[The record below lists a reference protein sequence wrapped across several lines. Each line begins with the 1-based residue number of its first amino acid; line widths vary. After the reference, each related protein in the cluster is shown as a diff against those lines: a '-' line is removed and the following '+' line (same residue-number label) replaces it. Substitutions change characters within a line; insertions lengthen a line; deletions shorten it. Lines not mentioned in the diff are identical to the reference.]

1 MPNGTGYQS
10 VGRFSLAASAL
21 AIAIADWATASSAL
35 QIAVTRPALPSLFSL
50 SLSQSHSFVGYVL
63 LWLIAALAADAGTR
77 HVD

>member
-1 MPNGTGYQS
+1 MPNPACYQS
-10 VGRFSLAASAL
+10 VGRFSLAASTL
-21 AIAIADWATASSAL
+21 AIADWATASSAL
-35 QIAVTRPALPSLFSL
+35 QIAVTGPALPSLFSL